1 MRKNG
6 LSGYAP
12 NFGPEW
18 TLREARRLAWDNTQQ
33 ELSRLSA
40 LQELLG
46 RPDDIIA
53 TWEVGSPQRTQGM
66 LNNGTARSRTD
77 GDNPSYRAAMIDA
90 GRGRLLR

>member
-53 TWEVGSPQRTQGM
+53 TWQVGSPQRTQGIWNEAEEA
-66 LNNGTARSRTD
+66 LRSV
-77 GDNPSYRAAMIDA
+77 G
-90 GRGRLLR
+90 L